1 MPSCDWR
8 GGSLCSEGGFEEW
21 IWRTLQ
27 IKGEKDEGME
37 SRRRIR
43 RDNVPS
49 KGSGDPQKTDPEPK
63 RRTER

>member
-1 MPSCDWR
+1 MC
-8 GGSLCSEGGFEEW
+8 LEGGFEGW
-21 IWRTLQ
+21 MWRT
-27 IKGEKDEGME
+27 IHTTGEKDEEME

-43 RDNVPS
+43 RDNFPS